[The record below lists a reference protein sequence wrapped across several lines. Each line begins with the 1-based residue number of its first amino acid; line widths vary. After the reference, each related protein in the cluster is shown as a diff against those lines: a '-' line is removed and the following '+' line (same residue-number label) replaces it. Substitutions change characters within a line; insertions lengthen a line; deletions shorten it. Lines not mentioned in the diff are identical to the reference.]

1 MDVLLRDDLKFTVAD
16 VRRNV
21 LLPFHVDKAY
31 DRLVVLLH
39 YGPKAISDPAIIM
52 PQIEE
57 CVRLYFPAGY
67 QLTEEDMKEYNQ
79 LFNFV
84 TLSVDCDGEYV
95 GCAHRHPP
103 EQKIVISENGSSW
116 GFAPYAASP
125 GDWRVVLH
133 VQAVVD
139 GTVDCHIAVC
149 GLERGETD
157 DLLPSI

>member
-1 MDVLLRDDLKFTVAD
+1 MDILLRQDFAFHLED
-16 VRRNV
+16 VRKNF
-21 LLPFHVDKAY
+21 LLPFYVEKNY

-39 YGPKAISDPAIIM
+39 YGPKSVSDPTIIG
-52 PQIEE
+52 PQIEK
-57 CVRLYFPAGY
+57 CVERYFPKGY
-67 QLTEEDMKEYNQ
+67 QLTEEDMKEFQQ

-84 TLSVDCDGEYV
+84 TLSVDYNGTYV

-103 EQKIVISENGSSW
+103 EQQIVISSAGSSW
-116 GFAPYAASP
+116 GFAQQAADP

-139 GTVDCHIAVC
+139 GTVDCAVAVC
-149 GLERGETD
+149 GMERGESD